1 MEKTLFNIT
10 DEQLRIFEQ
19 LEENGGELTPEIEEA
34 LAINEQNF
42 MIKAEGYIEAIA
54 KYKAAAD
61 IAAERIA
68 TFTRIKKTANNIEA
82 RLKERI
88 MWAMQIMGR
97 DRVEVGARKLSIR
110 NTQAVSITDASQ
122 IPNEFIKVET
132 SVDKMKIKEAL
143 KGGTEVTGAELVS
156 NQSITIR

>member
-1 MEKTLFNIT
+1 MGNTLFNIA

-54 KYKAAAD
+54 KYKAVAD

-110 NTQAVSITDASQ
+110 NTQAVSITDAAQ

-143 KGGTEVTGAELVS
+143 KGGAEVTGAELIT